1 MRNIILKK
9 LIIVPLVILCFS
21 GCGKKEESQEIIAPV
36 ESEEDKTWITTDM
49 GRFMVVPN
57 MYIQD
62 YQETSLSEEY
72 TIAEKGSLITCLSM
86 IDSYWNS
93 ETITPDVFLDK
104 YENYIDSDG
113 TCDIDSIS
121 NDFMNT
127 QWVAY
132 EKMEFNPEKMSELIS
147 TYDATILL
155 EIPHSSI
162 YGKGK
167 SYLIITGI
175 SDNGYA
181 AVRDPNKWN
190 VDNLAY
196 EYKSTNGEY
205 LYPLCDILSAAGNE
219 AIMYVYRWEYNE

>member
-1 MRNIILKK
+1 MLV
-9 LIIVPLVILCFS
+9 LIIS
-21 GCGKKEESQEIIAPV
+21 GCGKNEEPH
-36 ESEEDKTWITTDM
+36 ESVITEEKEEDKTWIKTDM

-57 MYIQD
+57 MFVQD
-62 YQETSLSEEY
+62 YPATKLSEDY
-72 TIAEKGSLITCLSM
+72 TISEKGTLITCLSM
-86 IDSYWNS
+86 IDSYWSS
-93 ETITPDVFLDK
+93 ETITPEVFIEK
-104 YENYIDSDG
+104 YDEFINNDG

-121 NDFMNT
+121 NNFMNT

-132 EKMEFNPEKMSELIS
+132 EKMTFNPETMSELIS